1 MRNPFDAN
9 QRTTMQTERL
19 IQSGIL
25 HTGEPR
31 HYSSWAPPEV
41 PKLNVAVSG
50 TVGEALYRRQK
61 ACAPQVRPSRSGW
74 LHLWYTLRGKGGRR

>member
-1 MRNPFDAN
+1 
-9 QRTTMQTERL
+9 MQTERL

-25 HTGEPR
+25 NNGEPR
-31 HYSSWAPPEV
+31 HYSSWSPPEV

-61 ACAPQVRPSRSGW
+61 AYAPKLRAGRSGW
-74 LHLWYTLRGKGGRR
+74 LHIWYALKRKGAGR